1 MRVSCW
7 GRIWRTAALSGRIA
21 IHAPGGRRQKLQPP
35 LQQEVAQQHRF
46 TMTQFNTRQLEL
58 YPDCYMPAFALLHH
72 IPAEVWLQ
80 WKNDE

>member
-35 LQQEVAQQHRF
+35 LQQEVAKQHRF

-58 YPDCYMPAFALLHH
+58 YPRLLYACLRSLAPHTRRSVV
-72 IPAEVWLQ
+72 AME
-80 WKNDE
+80 K